1 MSFASRT
8 PDPDLYPPQLPELVY
23 RQPAADE
30 AEAAR
35 LTQLAQLVA
44 TSPPL
49 SDVRDLAPAVRALFP
64 SPAYEVGCGGAHIW
78 LHRAGE
84 NPQLAVIS

>member
-1 MSFASRT
+1 MPLTSRA
-8 PDPDLYPPQLPELVY
+8 PDPELYPPQLPELVC
-23 RQPAADE
+23 RQAPADE
-30 AEAAR
+30 PEAAR

-64 SPAYEVGCGGAHIW
+64 PPAYEVGCGGAHIW
-78 LHRAGE
+78 LHRTDE
-84 NPQLAVIS
+84 KSQLAVIS